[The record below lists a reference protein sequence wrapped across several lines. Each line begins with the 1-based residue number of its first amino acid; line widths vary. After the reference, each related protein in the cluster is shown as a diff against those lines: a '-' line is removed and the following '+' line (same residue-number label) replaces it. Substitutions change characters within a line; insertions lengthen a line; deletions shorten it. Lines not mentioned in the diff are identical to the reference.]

1 MAPTPPTVRRTVGD
15 DDDLSTVVI
24 DALSEAK
31 GRDVNQDSCALYDAI
46 DPDALDAIFRQD
58 RDGDT
63 VKVEFTTHD
72 AIVVVWGN
80 GGEVTVDVQDLE
92 DDPGYGER

>member
-1 MAPTPPTVRRTVGD
+1 MAPTPPTVRHAVG
-15 DDDLSTVVI
+15 DDDLSTAMI

-31 GRDVNQDSCALYDAI
+31 GRDVNQDSCAFYDVI
-46 DPDALDAIFRQD
+46 DPDALDAMFRQN

-92 DDPGYGER
+92 RDPGYGC